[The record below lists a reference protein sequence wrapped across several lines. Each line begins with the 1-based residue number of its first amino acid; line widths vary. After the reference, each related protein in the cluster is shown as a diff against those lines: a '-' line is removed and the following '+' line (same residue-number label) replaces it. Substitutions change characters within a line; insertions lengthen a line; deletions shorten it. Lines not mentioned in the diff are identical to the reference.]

1 MMKVIIATLKNF
13 PECANNCNFQIHE
26 KSIFLTNQQ
35 QQNLKSDDVT
45 WVDDI
50 NKANSNPTIF
60 LANEFFDALPVKQ
73 FFRKKKDWFERFV
86 DLKESA
92 KTARSKIWNHKKHP
106 IVLKEKKRIIK
117 THVNNR

>member
-1 MMKVIIATLKNF
+1 MFIKKWV
-13 PECANNCNFQIHE
+13 PELAEIPTSHIHE
-26 KSIFLTNQQ
+26 PWNMTDMEQLFYDLIIGTHYPKPI
-35 QQNLKSDDVT
+35 
-45 WVDDI
+45 
-50 NKANSNPTIF
+50 
-60 LANEFFDALPVKQ
+60 
-73 FFRKKKDWFERFV
+73 V